1 MADARDHLLF
11 IATSMAV
18 ITAAWLIFGAIGIT
32 VLFAVVSL
40 QALREYLTLT
50 HTRRGDHW
58 ALLAAFFVVLPFQY
72 ILIGIDWYAM
82 SAIMIPVY
90 AFLGLP
96 IVSVLRGDTQRFM
109 ERIAEVQWG
118 LMTCVYCL
126 SYVPALLLLKID
138 GYAGN
143 ELFLIL
149 FLALVVQGA
158 ALLHSAARALPNWKS
173 KDQSLGCE
181 AGITALAGILIGVAL
196 SAFTPFRVVQA
207 CALGA
212 LIACLGLAGS
222 LVMEAVKRDRGVDDW
237 RRSSPSDHGARG
249 LLDQLERIIFAAP
262 VFFHLV
268 RYWWAI

>member
-1 MADARDHLLF
+1 MSDTWDRLSFLVVSLAVV
-11 IATSMAV
+11 IAAY
-18 ITAAWLIFGAIGIT
+18 LIFGSTAIV
-32 VLFAVVSL
+32 VLFAIVSL

-72 ILIGIDWYAM
+72 ILIGVDWYGM

-96 IVSVLRGDTQRFM
+96 IVSVLRGDTTRFM

-118 LMTCVYCL
+118 LMTCVYCI
-126 SYVPALLLLKID
+126 SYVPALLMLKIHAFERS
-138 GYAGN
+138 G
-143 ELFLIL
+143 LFLIV
-149 FLALVVQGA
+149 FLGLVVQGA
-158 ALLHSAARALPNWKS
+158 ALVYSAVQAITDHRIKE
-173 KDQSLGCE
+173 QHLGLE
-181 AGITALAGILIGVAL
+181 VGITVTAGALIGAAL
-196 SAFTPFRVVQA
+196 SSFTPFLIAQA

-222 LVMEAVKRDRGVDDW
+222 LVMEAVKRDRRVDDW
-237 RRSSPSDHGARG
+237 RRSTSSDRGTRG
-249 LLDQLERIIFAAP
+249 LLDQLERLVFASP

-268 RYWWAI
+268 RFWWAI